1 MAPVGI
7 KNVAQKAGVS
17 TATVS
22 HTLRN
27 PSRVAEATRKKVLA
41 AIKETGYTPN
51 NLGVSLRTSRSKNIV
66 VIIPDITNSH
76 YSDIITAIEK
86 VASDQGYSVLLG
98 NSGRSPRREQ
108 EFAQLVVSRQADGI
122 LLFSRELPF
131 SEEVLKDHSLLPP
144 IVNGCEPVACASVP
158 SVGIDDVKAGF
169 DAAQHLMDYGHTDI
183 AIITGEIDSPS
194 SRNRLTGFK
203 QAIESRGLA
212 ISKSRI
218 VLSEYSLQG
227 GEQGAKQLLA
237 VADRPSAICCFSD
250 AIALGAMA
258 TLRKHGLSVPDD
270 ISIIGFDGIEFGS
283 YSSPALT
290 TIAQPATQIGKT
302 CMQILLQLLNG
313 EPINNSRVILPHSL
327 LIRGSTRR
335 LNTSP

>member
-1 MAPVGI
+1 
-7 KNVAQKAGVS
+7 
-17 TATVS
+17 
-22 HTLRN
+22 
-27 PSRVAEATRKKVLA
+27 
-41 AIKETGYTPN
+41 
-51 NLGVSLRTSRSKNIV
+51 V

-227 GEQGAKQLLA
+227 GEQ
-237 VADRPSAICCFSD
+237 
-250 AIALGAMA
+250 LGAMA